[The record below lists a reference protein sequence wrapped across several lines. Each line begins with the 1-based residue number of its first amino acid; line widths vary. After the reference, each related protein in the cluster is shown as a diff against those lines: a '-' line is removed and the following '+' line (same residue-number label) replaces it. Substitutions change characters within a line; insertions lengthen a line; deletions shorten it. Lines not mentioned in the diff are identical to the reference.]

1 MKEIAGKTAVILV
14 LVMLA
19 CCFVS
24 CFSVAAV
31 ENANNALLF
40 LTVPLDIITLPIQ
53 AIGYWAGVSI
63 FTIIAFG
70 DTDSQIYLASAA
82 EEIHSLPGSDM
93 ALLKRTLDS
102 IPETERNL
110 TIEKVNSLSET
121 KRASLVSAYNYAPE
135 GEKISSVKRINSLS
149 ETETVSLLRA
159 FIGLS
164 ETELDLLLDKL
175 RTGRRAGTDAR

>member
-1 MKEIAGKTAVILV
+1 MKRIAGKTAVILV
-14 LVMLA
+14 LVMLS
-19 CCFVS
+19 CCFTA

-40 LTVPLDIITLPIQ
+40 LTIPLDIITLPIQ

-70 DTDSQIYLASAA
+70 DTDSNIYLASA
-82 EEIHSLPGSDM
+82 EETSLPDSET
-93 ALLKRTLDS
+93 ALLKRTLDF

-110 TIEKVNSLSET
+110 TIEKINSLSET
-121 KRASLVSAYNYAPE
+121 KRASLVSAYNSAPE
-135 GEKISSVKRINSLS
+135 REKVSSVKRINSLS

-175 RTGRRAGTDAR
+175 RTGRRAGADIR